1 MNVNSH
7 SRRRPMAVVGVAA
20 VGALLLASCGQ
31 GGSEGSGDT
40 SGSTAAGSAKKKI
53 VALLLPENA
62 TARYEARDKPTFEK
76 QLTES
81 CPECQLRYYN
91 AAGDA
96 GKQLSQVESALTAGA
111 SVLVIDPVD
120 SNAAGA
126 AVASARQ
133 QGAKVMSYD
142 RVIYN
147 AGVDY
152 AVKFD
157 NVQQGAVGMQSLLDK
172 LKKDGKTS
180 GNVVMMNGDPVDSG
194 AKPEKE
200 GAHSVIDKSGF
211 TVAAE
216 YDTKG
221 WSAANAQNQ
230 MQQAITKLG
239 ASNIDGVY
247 AGNDGMATGVVAALK
262 SAGVKPMP
270 PVTGLDTQL
279 DAIQN
284 MVAGDL
290 YESTYLPVETEAQIG
305 AKAAAALAKGEK
317 PSADL
322 LNGTVDDGAQKVPA
336 YLLESIAVTM
346 ENMKEV
352 LIDSGYLTV
361 DQICTADYEKA
372 CVKAGLR

>member
-1 MNVNSH
+1 
-7 SRRRPMAVVGVAA
+7 MAVAGVAA
-20 VGALLLASCGQ
+20 AGALVLAACSS
-31 GGSEGSGDT
+31 GGSGGTDGAP
-40 SGSTAAGSAKKKI
+40 GSTGSSGGGKSKKPI

-76 QLTES
+76 QLAES
-81 CPECQLRYYN
+81 CPTCQLRYYN

-96 GKQLSQVESALTAGA
+96 GKQLSQAESALTEGAG
-111 SVLVIDPVD
+111 VLVIDPVD
-120 SNAAGA
+120 SKAAGA
-126 AVASARQ
+126 VVASARR

-152 AVKFD
+152 GVKFD

-172 LKKDGKTS
+172 LKKDGRTS

-194 AKPEKE
+194 AKPEKD
-200 GAHSVIDKSGF
+200 GAHSAVDKSGF
-211 TVAAE
+211 KVAAE

-239 ASNIDGVY
+239 AANIAGVY

-262 SAGVKPMP
+262 SAGVTPMP

-290 YESTYLPVETEAQIG
+290 YESTYLPVETEARIG
-305 AKAAAALAKGEK
+305 AKAAAALATGKK
-317 PSADL
+317 PDGDL
-322 LNGTVDDGAQKVPA
+322 LNGTIDDGAGKVPA
-336 YLLESIAVTM
+336 YLLQSIAVTM
-346 ENMKEV
+346 DNMKEI
-352 LIDSGYLTV
+352 LLDSGYLTV
-361 DQICTADYEKA
+361 DQICTADYKKA
-372 CVKAGLR
+372 CAKAGLAK

>member
-1 MNVNSH
+1 
-7 SRRRPMAVVGVAA
+7 MAVLGVAA
-20 VGALLLASCGQ
+20 VGALLAAGCGSSDS
-31 GGSEGSGDT
+31 GGSGG
-40 SGSTAAGSAKKKI
+40 AGSSAVGDGKKHV

-76 QLTES
+76 ELKKS
-81 CPECQLRYYN
+81 CPSCELRYYN

-96 GKQLSQVESALTAGA
+96 GKQLSQAESALTAGA

-157 NVQQGAVGMQSLLDK
+157 NVQQGAVGMRSLLGK

-180 GNVVMMNGDPVDSG
+180 GNIVMMNGDPVDSG

-200 GAHSVIDKSGF
+200 GAHSVIDKSGY

-239 ASNIDGVY
+239 AANIDGVY
-247 AGNDGMATGVVAALK
+247 AGNDGMATGVIAALK

-290 YESTYLPVETEAQIG
+290 YESTYLPVETEARIG
-305 AKAAAALAKGEK
+305 AQAAAALAKGEK
-317 PSADL
+317 PAGDL
-322 LNGTVDDGAQKVPA
+322 LNGTVDDGTNKVPA
-336 YLLESIAVTM
+336 YLLDSIAVTM
-346 ENMKEV
+346 ENMREL

-361 DQICTADYEKA
+361 DQICTADYAKA
-372 CVKAGLR
+372 CAKAGLR

>member
-1 MNVNSH
+1 M
-7 SRRRPMAVVGVAA
+7 
-20 VGALLLASCGQ
+20 GALLLTSCGQ
-31 GGSEGSGDT
+31 SGSEGSDGS
-40 SGSTAAGSAKKKI
+40 SGSSAVGNAKKNPI
-53 VALLLPENA
+53 VAFLLPENA

-76 QLTES
+76 ELAKS
-81 CPECQLRYYN
+81 CPSCEVRYYN

-96 GKQLSQVESALTAGA
+96 GKQLSQAESALTAGA
-111 SVLVIDPVD
+111 SVLVLDPVD

-126 AVASARQ
+126 AVASARR

-142 RVIYN
+142 RVIYK

-194 AKPEKE
+194 AKPEKD

-239 ASNIDGVY
+239 AANIDGVY
-247 AGNDGMATGVVAALK
+247 AGNDGMATGVIAALK
-262 SAGVKPMP
+262 SAGIKPMP

-290 YESTYLPVETEAQIG
+290 YESTYLPVETEARIAAQ
-305 AKAAAALAKGEK
+305 AAAALAQGKK
-317 PSADL
+317 PAGDL
-322 LNGTVDDGAQKVPA
+322 LNGTVDDGTTKVPA
-336 YLLESIAVTM
+336 YLLESIAVTR
-346 ENMKEV
+346 ENMKEI
-352 LIDSGYLTV
+352 LLDSGYLTV

>member
-1 MNVNSH
+1 MNSTLH
-7 SRRRPMAVVGVAA
+7 SRGRLMAVTALAA
-20 VGALLLASCGQ
+20 AGALLLSSCGS
-31 GGSEGSGDT
+31 GGDSGPAASPSAAAEGGDP
-40 SGSTAAGSAKKKI
+40 I
-53 VALLLPENA
+53 VALLLPENQ

-76 QLTES
+76 QLAES
-81 CPECQLRYYN
+81 CPKCQLKYYN

-96 GKQLSQVESALTAGA
+96 GKQLSQAESALTEGA
-111 SVLVIDPVD
+111 KVLVIGPVD

-126 AVASARQ
+126 MVAAARR

-142 RVIYN
+142 RVIYK

-152 AVKFD
+152 GVKFD
-157 NVQQGAVGMQSLLDK
+157 NVQQGAIGMQSLIDK
-172 LKKDGKTS
+172 LKADGKTS
-180 GNVVMMNGDPVDSG
+180 GNIVMMNGDPVDSG

-200 GAHSVIDKSGF
+200 GAHSVVDNSGF

-230 MQQAITKLG
+230 MQQAITKIG
-239 ASNIDGVY
+239 AGKIDGVY
-247 AGNDGMATGVVAALK
+247 AGNDGMATGVIAALK
-262 SAGVKPMP
+262 SAGVDPMP

-279 DAIQN
+279 DAIQK

-305 AKAAAALAKGEK
+305 AKAAAALATGQA
-317 PSADL
+317 PAGDL
-322 LNGTVDDGAQKVPA
+322 LNGTIDDGTNKVPA

-346 ENMKEV
+346 DNMKEI
-352 LIDSGYLTV
+352 LLDGGYLTV
-361 DQICTADYEKA
+361 EEICTADYAKA
-372 CVKAGLR
+372 CAKAGLQ

>member
-1 MNVNSH
+1 MNANSH
-7 SRRRPMAVVGVAA
+7 SRRRRMAVVGVAA
-20 VGALLLASCGQ
+20 VGALLLSSCGQ
-31 GGSEGSGDT
+31 GGSEGSDDT

-157 NVQQGAVGMQSLLDK
+157 NVQQGAVGMRSLLDK

-247 AGNDGMATGVVAALK
+247 AGNDGMATGVIAALK
-262 SAGVKPMP
+262 SAGVRPMP

-284 MVAGDL
+284 MVADDL

-317 PSADL
+317 PSGDL

>member
-1 MNVNSH
+1 MNPISH
-7 SRRRPMAVVGVAA
+7 SRRRRMAVVGVASA
-20 VGALLLASCGQ
+20 GALLLASCGE
-31 GGSEGSGDT
+31 GGSGGTDDS
-40 SGSTAAGSAKKKI
+40 SGSSSVGAKKSPI
-53 VALLLPENA
+53 VAFLLPENA

-76 QLTES
+76 QLAES
-81 CPECQLRYYN
+81 CPKCQLRYYN

-96 GKQLSQVESALTAGA
+96 GKQLSQAESALTEGA

-126 AVASARQ
+126 AVTSARK

-194 AKPEKE
+194 AKPEKD

-239 ASNIDGVY
+239 ASDIDGVY
-247 AGNDGMATGVVAALK
+247 AGNDGMATGVIAALK

-305 AKAAAALAKGEK
+305 AKAAAALAGGEK
-317 PSADL
+317 PSGEL
-322 LNGTVDDGAQKVPA
+322 LNGTVDDGARKVPA